1 MSESSTPIRRA
12 FEAEGS
18 FERIDGSTWN
28 YTTTAFDG
36 RVTVDRSVDGG
47 AGTDGVDAETDAGAA
62 DDVADTE
69 TETTVAETDPT
80 TFEVVVTVPTLSA
93 VTDEHVADVVEDG
106 WFETFELRV
115 ADVSGVTKR
124 SREFDP
130 SVRRAG
136 SEIVVT
142 ATITDVNA
150 RRGVADAAAFIDFVE
165 GTYVQGIIP
174 GYDYTEPVTEIL
186 SKARQQGNAGGF

>member
-1 MSESSTPIRRA
+1 MSESSTSVRRA

-18 FERIDGSTWN
+18 FERIEGATWN
-28 YTTTAFDG
+28 YTTTSFDG
-36 RVTVDRSVDGG
+36 RVTVASAPDGG
-47 AGTDGVDAETDAGAA
+47 AGTDVSAAETASTGEGP
-62 DDVADTE
+62 E
-69 TETTVAETDPT
+69 TT

-93 VTDEHVADVVEDG
+93 VTDEHVAEVVENG

-124 SREFDP
+124 SRDLDP

-142 ATITDVNA
+142 ATITDANA
-150 RRGVADAAAFIDFVE
+150 RLGVADAAAFIDFVE

-174 GYDYTEPVTEIL
+174 GYDYAEPVTSIR
-186 SKARQQGNAGGF
+186 SKARQHGNDGGI